1 MSSNKS
7 SKRTTTT
14 RTIRINEEYDDVL
27 KLEADRRG
35 ISVNALMDQILKRYV
50 EAQRYFDNQTA
61 IVLSDSTLLE
71 LVGFLNTEMLSIAG
85 TNSGIDRPKDR
96 LLMRGLPLDY
106 ESVLWFISQ
115 VLGEYNGWFR
125 SDYHTGKDEHQI
137 HLRHR
142 LGMKWSTFL
151 QSYLE
156 GMFYELFDIKPRFHV
171 LEHSVT
177 VTLDRKTIENL

>member
-1 MSSNKS
+1 MSSRKP
-7 SKRTTTT
+7 SKKTTT
-14 RTIRINEEYDDVL
+14 RTIRISEVYDNIL
-27 KLEADRRG
+27 KQEADRRG
-35 ISVNALMDQILKRYV
+35 ISVNSLMDQILRRYI

-71 LVGFLNTEMLSIAG
+71 LVGFLNSEMLSIAG

-96 LLMRGLPLDY
+96 LLMRGLSLNY
-106 ESVLWFISQ
+106 ESAIWFISQ

-125 SDYHTGKDEHQI
+125 SDYHPGSKEDLI

-151 QSYLE
+151 KSYIE
-156 GMFYELFDIKPRFHV
+156 GMFFELFDIKPDFHV

-177 VTLDRKTIENL
+177 ISINKKMIEKL

>member
-1 MSSNKS
+1 MSPNKS
-7 SKRTTTT
+7 PKRATTT
-14 RTIRINEEYDDVL
+14 RTIRINELYDDVL

-61 IVLSDSTLLE
+61 VVLSDSTLLE
-71 LVGFLNTEMLSIAG
+71 LIGFLNTEMLSIAG

-115 VLGEYNGWFR
+115 VLGEYNGWYR
-125 SDYHTGKDEHQI
+125 SDYHPGRDEDQF

-156 GMFYELFDIKPRFHV
+156 GMFYELFNIKPRFNV

-177 VTLDRKTIENL
+177 ITLDRKTIENL

>member
-1 MSSNKS
+1 MSSNKPPR
-7 SKRTTTT
+7 KTTT
-14 RTIRINEEYDDVL
+14 RTIRINREYDDVL

-50 EAQRYFDNQTA
+50 EALRYFDNQTA

-71 LVGFLNTEMLSIAG
+71 LIGFLNTEMLSIAG

-96 LLMRGLPLDY
+96 LLMRGLPLNY
-106 ESVLWFISQ
+106 ESVIWFLSQ

-125 SDYHTGKDEHQI
+125 SDYHLGNEEVQI
-137 HLRHR
+137 HFRHR

-151 QSYLE
+151 QSYIE
-156 GMFYELFDIKPRFHV
+156 GMFLELFDVKPEFRV
-171 LEHSVT
+171 LDHSVT
-177 VTLDRKTIENL
+177 ITLNRKIIENL

>member
-1 MSSNKS
+1 MSSNKP
-7 SKRTTTT
+7 SKKTTT
-14 RTIRINEEYDDVL
+14 RTIRIDEEYDDIL

-71 LVGFLNTEMLSIAG
+71 LIGFLNTEMLSIAG
-85 TNSGIDRPKDR
+85 THSGIDRPKDR
-96 LLMRGLPLDY
+96 LLMRGLPLNY
-106 ESVLWFISQ
+106 ESVIWFISQ

-125 SDYHTGKDEHQI
+125 SDYHLGKDKVQI

-151 QSYLE
+151 QSYIE
-156 GMFYELFDIKPRFHV
+156 GMFFELFDIKPEFQV
-171 LEHSVT
+171 LDHSVT
-177 VTLDRKTIENL
+177 ISINRKIIEKL